1 MSYGVRVGHA
11 ALDRCPSC
19 EGVWLDAGELERIV
33 EAARRV
39 AEARGDRVADL
50 LVEVFARRTSPPK

>member
-1 MSYGVRVGHA
+1 M

>member
-1 MSYGVRVGHA
+1 VEHRSGV